1 MEDQKHSLNRKLDHA
16 LEDEAQFRALEDQA
30 RAIAERM
37 YVFEQL
43 KDLKE
48 MQQQLIQIQQM
59 QQTQMFEQIQQ
70 QQQLLQ
76 MQRQMFQIQQIQQVQ
91 QQQIQQ
97 QIQMHSRLSP
107 FVSKEGNHG

>member
-48 MQQQLIQIQQM
+48 MQQQQLIQIQQM
-59 QQTQMFEQIQQ
+59 QQTQMFEQIQ

>member
-70 QQQLLQ
+70 QQLLQ
-76 MQRQMFQIQQIQQVQ
+76 MQRQMLQIQQIQQVQ

-97 QIQMHSRLSP
+97 QIQMHSHLSP
-107 FVSKEGNHG
+107 CVSKEGNHG

>member
-48 MQQQLIQIQQM
+48 MQQQQLIQIQQM
-59 QQTQMFEQIQQ
+59 QQTQMSKQIQ

-76 MQRQMFQIQQIQQVQ
+76 IQRQMFQIQQIQQVQ